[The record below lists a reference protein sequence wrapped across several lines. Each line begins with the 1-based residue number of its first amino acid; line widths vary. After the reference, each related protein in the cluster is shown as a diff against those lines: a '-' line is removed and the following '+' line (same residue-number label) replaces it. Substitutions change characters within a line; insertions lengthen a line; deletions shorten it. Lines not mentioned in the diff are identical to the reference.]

1 MVSVNGYG
9 WPMYRGGPM
18 YFADSIGL
26 PKVLATL
33 KQLQQQDGDD
43 FWQPAPLIEKLAA
56 EGKGFKDLN

>member
-1 MVSVNGYG
+1 
-9 WPMYRGGPM
+9 MYRGGPM